1 MTAPADAIFRGDHT
15 VVNLLL
21 FHDAAMMHLMKKE
34 MEGSKCSSWL
44 LFHDKVMR

>member
-21 FHDAAMMHLMKKE
+21 FHDAAIVHLKKKWKE
-34 MEGSKCSSWL
+34 ANVRLGCFFMTRS
-44 LFHDKVMR
+44 